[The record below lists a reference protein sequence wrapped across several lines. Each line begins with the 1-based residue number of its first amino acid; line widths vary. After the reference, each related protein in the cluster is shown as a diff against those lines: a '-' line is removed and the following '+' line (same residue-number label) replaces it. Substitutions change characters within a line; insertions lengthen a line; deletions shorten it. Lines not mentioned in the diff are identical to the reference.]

1 MKKGLL
7 SIAVAGLS
15 LFGSL
20 AVMAQNYET
29 YGGQVKLEGAVS
41 GLSEFENGA
50 DTEQFVI
57 EAEQGVRL
65 GSLDYT
71 IGQYGNTYVIGRYEK
86 NNHPIEN
93 VDGEHVFLG
102 MGFETYDGFGIA
114 TMVSKDEY
122 YIAPYYKADINNFE
136 IKGEFIHRD
145 MFSEDMSSTGLKSSV
160 GYKVNQNISLGGS
173 YNIRNTT
180 KKSTDD
186 IFSLYAQYQW

>member
-7 SIAVAGLS
+7 GIAVAGLS
-15 LFGSL
+15 IFGSS
-20 AVMAQNYET
+20 AVVAQNYDNF
-29 YGGQVKLEGAVS
+29 GGQVKIEGAVT
-41 GLSEFENGA
+41 GLSEFENGE

-57 EAEQGVRL
+57 EAEQDIKL
-65 GSLDYT
+65 GSLDYK
-71 IGQYGNTYVIGRYEK
+71 IGQYGKTYVIGRYEK

-102 MGFETYDGFGIA
+102 MGFETYEGFGIA
-114 TMVSKDEY
+114 TMASKDEY

-136 IKGEFIHRD
+136 VKGEFIHRD
-145 MFSEDMSSTGLKSSV
+145 MFSEDMSSTGLKGSL

-186 IFSLYAQYQW
+186 IFSLYANYQW